1 MCAKKAS
8 RYFAFAT
15 FFLSFAP
22 GASFGSGKRV
32 PHTAH
37 SRSECFSKTARQTEQ
52 VYPMS
57 RWRLVSVHTARVS
70 SLDCGGGA
78 SCVDQA
84 PPSPPQ
90 AHLAPSGKGAGAS
103 S

>member
-78 SCVDQA
+78 IAMAAEMQD
-84 PPSPPQ
+84 
-90 AHLAPSGKGAGAS
+90 AGQGGRAEPELR
-103 S
+103 